1 MQAQLVSVNVSP
13 VKTVQHGTAHVT
25 TAIYK
30 TPVAGRVAVR
40 GVNLAGDE
48 QADRAIHGGPNQ
60 VAYAYAEEDYAW
72 WETQLNRPLPP
83 GTFGENLTTR
93 GLDVNGAAIGEQWRI
108 GSCVFGVTGPRV
120 PCSKLAM
127 SVGDPAF
134 VRTFARALRP
144 GAYLSVVEEGDVG
157 TGDAVEVLRRPQH
170 GLTIARMAEIY
181 LFDHPSAAELLA
193 VAELP
198 PDWRAWAQ
206 ERS

>member
-13 VKTVQHGTAHVT
+13 VKTVQHGTARVT

-108 GSCVFGVTGPRV
+108 GSCGHRESSPGGSSTRPTPPRRSRAR
-120 PCSKLAM
+120 CDRARTSRSSRRAT
-127 SVGDPAF
+127 SAPAT
-134 VRTFARALRP
+134 RSRSYGARSTA
-144 GAYLSVVEEGDVG
+144 
-157 TGDAVEVLRRPQH
+157 
-170 GLTIARMAEIY
+170 
-181 LFDHPSAAELLA
+181 
-193 VAELP
+193 
-198 PDWRAWAQ
+198 
-206 ERS
+206 

>member
-1 MQAQLVSVNVSP
+1 M
-13 VKTVQHGTAHVT
+13 
-25 TAIYK
+25 
-30 TPVAGRVAVR
+30 
-40 GVNLAGDE
+40 
-48 QADRAIHGGPNQ
+48 
-60 VAYAYAEEDYAW
+60 
-72 WETQLNRPLPP
+72 
-83 GTFGENLTTR
+83 
-93 GLDVNGAAIGEQWRI
+93 
-108 GSCVFGVTGPRV
+108 TGPRV

-193 VAELP
+193 VAELT